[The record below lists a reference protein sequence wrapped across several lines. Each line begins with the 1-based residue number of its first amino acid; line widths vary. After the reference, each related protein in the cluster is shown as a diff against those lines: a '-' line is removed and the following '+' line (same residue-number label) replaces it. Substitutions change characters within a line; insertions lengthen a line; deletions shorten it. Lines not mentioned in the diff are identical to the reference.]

1 MATTYTVKEGDTL
14 NAISQKYGFKSYKDA
29 GITGYKSGNPDLI
42 RVGEVLTIGKVPS
55 SPATTTKDTANA
67 FINSG
72 QDADINA
79 GNAKDDAPTRG
90 DSTVDT
96 PAIKS
101 LFDTFTEYTGK
112 TKITPKSK
120 NPEAP
125 KYEDTFNDLRK
136 DYGIG
141 GLEDSL
147 NDLKTEEDDLV
158 ARRRE
163 RTNAERDKTVS
174 MNVITGRV
182 SEVERQESERL
193 DYIVRQKQQI
203 TNQLTT
209 ANAAIENIMNFRKL
223 DYDTAKGTYD
233 SEFSQNIQLFNVV
246 KGIRDDAINEV
257 EREEDNARANL
268 QIIYGAF
275 KDGGIDPDTLDPTTA
290 YNVSKLEIQA
300 GLPSGFYAKIAKSN
314 PDGKILSTTTRTTGG
329 GKYADVLTRNA
340 DGSIVSKSVYLG
352 ATNEGDGSTKE
363 TETELNRRAIKAM
376 SADLNTMA
384 GEDGYVSPADYRAG
398 RQNWISSGRNGKDY
412 DEAFSS
418 YANSDHLYDYGL

>member
-14 NAISQKYGFKSYKDA
+14 NGISQKYGFKSYKDA

-42 RVGEVLTIGKVPS
+42 RTGEVLTIGKVPS
-55 SPATTTKDTANA
+55 SPASTTKDTANA
-67 FINSG
+67 FINAG
-72 QDADINA
+72 QDADIEA

-90 DSTVDT
+90 TTTVEK
-96 PAIKS
+96 PKS
-101 LFDTFTEYTGK
+101 LFDTFTEMTGK
-112 TKITPKSK
+112 DSITPKSK
-120 NPEAP
+120 NPKPP

-136 DYGIG
+136 EYGVG
-141 GLEDSL
+141 GLEEGLTSL
-147 NDLKTEEDDLV
+147 EAEEAELV

-163 RTNAERDKTVS
+163 RTNAERDKTVA
-174 MNVITGRV
+174 MNVINGRV

-203 TNQLTT
+203 VNQLST
-209 ANAAIENIMNFRKL
+209 ANSAIENIMNFRKL

-246 KGIRDDAINEV
+246 KGVRDDAINEL

-268 QIIYGAF
+268 NIIYGAF

-314 PDGKILSTTTRTTGG
+314 PEGKILSTTTRTTSGA
-329 GKYADVLTRNA
+329 KYADVLTRNA
-340 DGSIVSKSVYLG
+340 DGSISSKSVYLG
-352 ATNEGDGSTKE
+352 ATNEGDGDGKE
-363 TETELNRRAIKAM
+363 TEAEKARRAVKSMAT
-376 SADLNTMA
+376 DLNSMT

-398 RQNWISSGRNGKDY
+398 KQNWISAGFSGKDY
-412 DEAFSS
+412 DAAFSS